1 MTLKLINKYGIPIF
15 LLFLAGVFFAPGI
28 SALVFSGLCALVAIE
43 MRRTLRG
50 LRNEGIEA
58 IAKIERFES
67 DSDGD
72 PIPVMSFE
80 TSDGIHVKGRPYHYI
95 RPSFVL
101 ESGRG
106 DETGKEYAVLYR
118 PDVPTEFVRQKDEG
132 QARIAYYLLLVLMV
146 LIATAGIADLIGY
159 INIETGKPDF

>member
-1 MTLKLINKYGIPIF
+1 LKLINNYGIPIF
-15 LLFLAGVFFAPGI
+15 LLFLAGVFFAPAI

-80 TSDGIHVKGRPYHYI
+80 TSDGIHVKG